1 LLQYLAERIKAR
13 DAMNF
18 KDIVDVYVNLTQSMM
33 PETRI
38 NKNALQEKA
47 DAFFKILR
55 ERMTDALAR
64 T

>member
-1 LLQYLAERIKAR
+1 
-13 DAMNF
+13 MNF